1 MCDMVYSTSLNY
13 VVNEK
18 LEDIKEVIGSR
29 KSQKDRKHNGQSYYT
44 TQTASVSSINNRTL
58 TVLDYL
64 SNTVSVL

>member
-29 KSQKDRKHNGQSYYT
+29 KS
-44 TQTASVSSINNRTL
+44 
-58 TVLDYL
+58 
-64 SNTVSVL
+64 